1 MATLEDYVPTPWV
14 NETAP
19 AINAANLLNIE
30 GGIFDATAAIQALQ
44 DAGSGYILPPASVS
58 DLGGVKIEL
67 VDNGDSTF
75 TGRIWV

>member
-1 MATLEDYVPTPWV
+1 MADIEDYVPTPWV

-19 AINAANLLNIE
+19 AINAVNLLNME
-30 GGIFDATAAIQALQ
+30 NGIFAATEAIKALQ
-44 DAGSGYILPPASVS
+44 DAGAGYTLPPASTS

-67 VDNGDSTF
+67 IDNGDGSF

>member
-1 MATLEDYVPTPWV
+1 MADIEDYVPTPWV

-19 AINAANLLNIE
+19 AINAVNLLNIE
-30 GGIFDATAAIQALQ
+30 NGIFSATEAIKALQ
-44 DAGSGYILPPASVS
+44 DGGAGYVLPPASTS

-67 VDNGDSTF
+67 IDNGDGTF